1 MFAILGALFGAII
14 DVIIIIGIL
23 AGIICLPFIL
33 VGKIISWIGNRC

>member
-1 MFAILGALFGAII
+1 MFTILGALFGAII

-33 VGKIISWIGNRC
+33 VGKIVSWIGHRC

>member
-14 DVIIIIGIL
+14 DFIIIIGII

-33 VGKIISWIGNRC
+33 VGKIISWIGSRC

>member
-33 VGKIISWIGNRC
+33 VGKIISWIGSRC

>member
-33 VGKIISWIGNRC
+33 VGKIVSWIGRRC